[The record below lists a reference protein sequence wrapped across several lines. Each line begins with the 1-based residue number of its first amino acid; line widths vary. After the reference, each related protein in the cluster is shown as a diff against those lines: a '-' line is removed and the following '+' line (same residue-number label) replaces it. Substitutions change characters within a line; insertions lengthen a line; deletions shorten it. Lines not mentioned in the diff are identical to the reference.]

1 MEKLQNTSM
10 FKRIIGTAI
19 CFIVSFSVFAQE
31 EDIRLQ
37 FLNQY
42 EETLNNITITNA
54 GKTTDY
60 FADENGFFTIKVTP
74 SDSVVISHSGYSN
87 IASSATALK
96 EKKTITLHKDF
107 SWKDL
112 MNPMFYIINGG
123 LWLLLFIVFAETGL
137 FVGFFL
143 PGDSLLFVAGIYSS
157 SLMHEFFKTF
167 GVGHIRNEWI
177 DLLLMTALISL
188 AGVIGNMVGYWF
200 GRRIGPAMYNW
211 KDRFLFKRKYLNDAH
226 DFYEKH
232 GGGAI
237 IFARFLPIIR
247 TFAPIVAGI
256 VQMDRKKFMFYNI
269 VGCVAWVVSMIF
281 AGHFLQIWVRK
292 QFGFELR
299 DHLEMIIIIIV
310 VVTTLPVAWKLLSGK
325 KTKKTTA

>member
-1 MEKLQNTSM
+1 MI
-10 FKRIIGTAI
+10 KRIVGTAI
-19 CFIVSFSVFAQE
+19 CIIMSCALFAQE
-31 EDIRLQ
+31 EEIKFRI
-37 FLNQY
+37 LNQY
-42 EETLNNITITNA
+42 EETLNAATLTVGGNTNEHLA
-54 GKTTDY
+54 NDS
-60 FADENGFFTIKVTP
+60 GFFTIKAQA
-74 SDSVVISHSGYSN
+74 SDAIVISRSGYSN
-87 IASSATALK
+87 FSSSIAELK
-96 EKKTITLHKDF
+96 KDQTITLHKDF

-137 FVGFFL
+137 FAGFFL

-157 SLMHEFFKTF
+157 NLVHEFFKAF
-167 GVGHIRNEWI
+167 GIEHIRNEWI
-177 DLLLMTALISL
+177 DLLLMTVLISI
-188 AGVIGNMVGYWF
+188 AGIVGNMVGYWF
-200 GRRIGPAMYNW
+200 GRKIGPAMYSW

-269 VGCVAWVVSMIF
+269 IGCVAWVVSMIF

-299 DHLEMIIIIIV
+299 DHLEMIVIIIV
-310 VVTTLPVAWKLLSGK
+310 LITTFPVAWKLLSGK
-325 KTKKTTA
+325 KKPKATA